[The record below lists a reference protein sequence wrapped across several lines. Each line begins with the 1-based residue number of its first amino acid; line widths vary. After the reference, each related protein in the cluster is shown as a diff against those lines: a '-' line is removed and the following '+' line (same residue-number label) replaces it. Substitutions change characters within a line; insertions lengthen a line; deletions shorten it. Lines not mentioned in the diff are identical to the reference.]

1 VNDKSRFYNMNLPV
15 GTWMVSMKIDNEE
28 VWKEYIKEGKVRG
41 FSIEGWFVDKMKT
54 KTKTEQARLK

>member
-1 VNDKSRFYNMNLPV
+1 MTGKDHSFGPV
-15 GTWMVSMKIDNEE
+15 PEAGSFDE

-54 KTKTEQARLK
+54 KQKTEQARLK

>member
-1 VNDKSRFYNMNLPV
+1 MNLPV
-15 GTWMVSMKIDNEE
+15 GTWMVSMKIDNDE

-54 KTKTEQARLK
+54 RTKTEQARLK

>member
-1 VNDKSRFYNMNLPV
+1 MNLPV
-15 GTWMVSMKIDNEE
+15 GTWMVSMKIDNDE

-54 KTKTEQARLK
+54 KKKTEQARLK